1 MMERR
6 AQERVVF
13 EQEWRQTM
21 QKLEQERLMLEHSWM
36 QREEQRRMRE
46 EARAEKRDAL
56 LTTLLNKLLQED
68 L

>member
-1 MMERR
+1 
-6 AQERVVF
+6 
-13 EQEWRQTM
+13 
-21 QKLEQERLMLEHSWM
+21 
-36 QREEQRRMRE
+36 MRE